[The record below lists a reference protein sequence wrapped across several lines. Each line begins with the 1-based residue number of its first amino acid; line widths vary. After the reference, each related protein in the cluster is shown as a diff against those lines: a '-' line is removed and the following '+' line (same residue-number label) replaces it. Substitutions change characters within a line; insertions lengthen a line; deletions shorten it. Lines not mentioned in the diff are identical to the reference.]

1 MTTCGYHEG
10 ISSNQ
15 WNQKWEA
22 CAKKRSVRLSKP
34 KAAPQ
39 IHSGPICH
47 APRVNEV
54 LQQQVALGQL
64 ESDFWVTLVDSLQGT
79 NKQRAGRHEQ

>member
-15 WNQKWEA
+15 WNQKWKA

-79 NKQRAGRHEQ
+79 NKQRAGRHEH

>member
-1 MTTCGYHEG
+1 MESMCKET
-10 ISSNQ
+10 Q
-15 WNQKWEA
+15 
-22 CAKKRSVRLSKP
+22 RSIVKTQSP
-34 KAAPQ
+34 APQ